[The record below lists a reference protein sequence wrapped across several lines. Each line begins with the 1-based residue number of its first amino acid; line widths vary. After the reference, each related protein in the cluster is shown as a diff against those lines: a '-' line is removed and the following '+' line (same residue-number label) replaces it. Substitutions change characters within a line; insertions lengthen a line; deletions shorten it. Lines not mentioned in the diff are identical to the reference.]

1 MNIYMLKGCS
11 PITLTP
17 VNSEGFCKA
26 ILQTVAVGPH
36 LVSFSIAE
44 SSALKARWTEKKWSS
59 DRPGLGEKKWG
70 KPVGDWKR
78 ELDVTSQHGFIHSF
92 FFQVTDFTQISISG
106 ISVWHTGQLEKLAT
120 NLEGKPPWKPN
131 GTSWSIRGWALMLPG
146 VLLWRYSR
154 KGYGRESCVPK
165 IYDILLLSIMHADC
179 WVCWKVQRSS
189 ASWGWSITSY
199 SRWKGLNRP
208 TWWMGRIFFQKFMRI
223 GKPGRS
229 GSFDE
234 QAGPHPLQGRWDS
247 APLRES

>member
-1 MNIYMLKGCS
+1 MGL
-11 PITLTP
+11 L
-17 VNSEGFCKA
+17 
-26 ILQTVAVGPH
+26 AVFFPGH
-36 LVSFSIAE
+36 LSKVRSQSQYGIPTWKE
-44 SSALKARWTEKKWSS
+44 DHLGSRMGQVDQSGDGRWCY
-59 DRPGLGEKKWG
+59 
-70 KPVGDWKR
+70 
-78 ELDVTSQHGFIHSF
+78 
-92 FFQVTDFTQISISG
+92 
-106 ISVWHTGQLEKLAT
+106 LECCC
-120 NLEGKPPWKPN
+120 G
-131 GTSWSIRGWALMLPG
+131 G
-146 VLLWRYSR
+146 R
-154 KGYGRESCVPK
+154 KGWGRESCVPK

-208 TWWMGRIFFQKFMRI
+208 TWWIGRIFFQQFMRI